1 MGHLLSTVNP
11 EAVERIN
18 DTRPL
23 PDIGEIVHYYPR
35 LGERRRGRDKIAAI
49 VTHVDRDNRRLDL
62 AIIHEAND
70 MLDQQRVPERVG
82 EDRGWLRIPTAQDKV
97 LEEVTALRADIA
109 DLRAFVMGEY
119 PQPPMTVL
127 DMLKNVDDRVEVL
140 EQAHEAKAQA
150 RPAPRK
156 RGRPKKVAAAKPAAA
171 VTPGETKAAA

>member
-35 LGERRRGRDKIAAI
+35 LGERRRGRDKIAAL

-82 EDRGWLRIPTAQDKV
+82 EDRGWLRIPTAQDKA
-97 LEEVTALRADIA
+97 LEEIAVLRADIA
-109 DLRAFVMGEY
+109 DLRAFIMGAHQ
-119 PQPPMTVL
+119 QPPMTVL

-156 RGRPKKVAAAKPAAA
+156 RGRPKKAAAKPAAA
-171 VTPGETKAAA
+171 VAPDETMAAA